1 MKKNPTR
8 KDSMAFVSP
17 DHSQR
22 ATTLMEEWRD
32 DTKEYVGK
40 VRKQKSKLAEA
51 IKPNSSTIESATTFT
66 SYSIDT
72 ALVETE

>member
-1 MKKNPTR
+1 MKKNLTR
-8 KDSMAFVSP
+8 KDSTAFESL

-22 ATTLMEEWRD
+22 ATTPMEEWRD

-51 IKPNSSTIESATTFT
+51 IKPNFSATKYATTFT
-66 SYSIDT
+66 SCSIDAT
-72 ALVETE
+72 LVEIE

>member
-1 MKKNPTR
+1 
-8 KDSMAFVSP
+8 
-17 DHSQR
+17 
-22 ATTLMEEWRD
+22 MEEWRD
-32 DTKEYVGK
+32 DTKEYVWK